1 MKLNGTT
8 LFVVGQEGITEMN
21 LTMLTTAVQGGLKL
35 GETPVFTTSAEA
47 VDELRRRQLVY
58 AGVQTLQR
66 LALEDL
72 EVLVPQLE
80 KDALDRS
87 VERTMEKVLG

>member
-8 LFVVGQEGITEMN
+8 FFVVGKDGITEMN

-35 GETPVFTTSAEA
+35 GETPVFTTSLEA
-47 VDELRRRQLVY
+47 TEELRRRQLVY
-58 AGVQTLQR
+58 AGTETLRR
-66 LALEDL
+66 LAIEDL
-72 EVLVPQLE
+72 EILVPQL

-87 VERTMEKVLG
+87 VERTMAKVLG

>member
-8 LFVVGQEGITEMN
+8 IFVVGAAGITEMN

-35 GETPVFTTSAEA
+35 SETPVYTTSEEA
-47 VDELRRRQLVY
+47 TEELRRRQLVHV
-58 AGVQTLQR
+58 GTETLRR
-66 LALEDL
+66 LAIEDL

-87 VERTMEKVLG
+87 VDRTMAKVLG

>member
-8 LFVVGQEGITEMN
+8 IFVVGKDGVTEMN
-21 LTMLTTAVQGGLKL
+21 LTMLVDAVNGGLKL

-47 VDELRRRQLVY
+47 ADELRRRQLVY
-58 AGVQTLQR
+58 AGINTLQR
-66 LALEDL
+66 LAIEDL

-87 VERTMEKVLG
+87 VDRTMEKVLG